1 MAMRRK
7 TRTLMDS
14 YKKAKAV
21 GTKPPNVSLIIGGV
35 KHKAGQ
41 DPVRVCPAGVVSA
54 LQTIAQP
61 V

>member
-14 YKKAKAV
+14 YKKTKPV

-41 DPVRVCPAGVVSA
+41 DPVRVCPASVATAV
-54 LQTIAQP
+54 Q
-61 V
+61 

>member
-41 DPVRVCPAGVVSA
+41 DPVRVCPAGMTPQRNS
-54 LQTIAQP
+54 
-61 V
+61 